1 MKLLAACAAAAAV
14 AVTMAACGTV
24 HATAGAPA
32 GPGLARVN
40 LSFRFSGRPGH
51 PGVHGS
57 LRCEPTGG
65 TVPDA
70 ATACRVLLGMKHS
83 PVAPVSKF
91 VICPMIMAS
100 DGQIVLTG
108 RWFGKAVHRVVEDGG
123 CDLTL
128 FGVLAKIL
136 R

>member
-1 MKLLAACAAAAAV
+1 LLTYCAAAAAV
-14 AVTMAACGTV
+14 AVTLAACGTV
-24 HATAGAPA
+24 SAPVAAPA
-32 GPGLARVN
+32 RPAPARVD

-57 LRCEPTGG
+57 LRCEPAGG
-65 TVPDA
+65 SVPDA
-70 ATACRVLLGMKHS
+70 ATACRALLRMKHS
-83 PVAPVSKF
+83 PVAPLSKST
-91 VICPMIMAS
+91 ICPMIMAGG
-100 DGQIVLTG
+100 GQVVLTG

-128 FGVLAKIL
+128 FGVLSRIL

>member
-1 MKLLAACAAAAAV
+1 MLAAWAAAAA
-14 AVTMAACGTV
+14 ATMTLAACGTV
-24 HATAGAPA
+24 SAPAGAPA
-32 GPGLARVN
+32 RPGPARVD

-51 PGVHGS
+51 PAVHGS

-83 PVAPVSKF
+83 PVAPVAKRT
-91 VICPMIMAS
+91 ICPMIMAG

-108 RWFGKAVHRVVEDGG
+108 RWFGKPVHRVVADGG